1 MKKTNFIGLII
12 AALMLTSIFSAC
24 EKSDNASTS
33 GKLTI
38 QLTDAPFPTNLIEEA
53 NVTINKIEVRKA
65 NEGEEDGNPFIVL
78 SEEEMS
84 FNLLDLTNGVT
95 ENLVDSVVEAGSY
108 NLIRLYVA
116 EASIKLKD
124 GQEFDLKI
132 PSGSQ
137 TGIKVF
143 IDPAIEVSG
152 GLSADLLLDFD
163 VSKSFV
169 VQGNPNTPAGIKGF
183 HFKPVIKATNNTTAG
198 TLMGVVTDEEEM
210 GLEGVEVAII
220 AADTVYTTSFT
231 DETGGYAILGI
242 EAGTYG
248 VEFTKENYETATV
261 DEVQIVAG
269 NTTSQDAVLTAITE
283 ETAGTTE

>member
-1 MKKTNFIGLII
+1 MIMKRTNFKALII
-12 AALMLTSIFSAC
+12 AALMIVGIFSAC
-24 EKSDNASTS
+24 EKSVNSTS
-33 GKLTI
+33 GRLKI
-38 QLTDAPFPTNLIEEA
+38 QLTDAPFPTDLVEEA
-53 NVTINKIEVRKA
+53 NVTINKIEIRRA
-65 NEGEEDGNPFIVL
+65 GDGENGGNPYVVL

-95 ENLVDSVVEAGSY
+95 ENLVDSSIEAGSY
-108 NLIRLYVA
+108 DLIRLYVS

-124 GQEFDLKI
+124 GQEFNLKI

-137 TGIKVF
+137 SGIKVF
-143 IDPAIEVSG
+143 IKPAIVVSG

-163 VSKSFV
+163 VSKSFI

-183 HFKPVIKATNNTTAG
+183 HFKPVIKATNNTTTG

-210 GLEGVEVAII
+210 ALEGVEVALI

-242 EAGTYG
+242 DAGTYN
-248 VEFTKENYETATV
+248 VEFAKESYDTLTV
-261 DEVQIVAG
+261 ENIQIVPG
-269 NTTSQDAVLTAITE
+269 NITTQDAVLIATAEDGGI
-283 ETAGTTE
+283 